1 MIERYSRPQMKRIWS
16 EEHKFDQWLKV
27 EIAVCEAWAELGEI
41 PRKDI
46 VRIRKASYDLNRIA
60 GFLKVTH
67 HDMTAFLNSVAESL
81 GAESRFV
88 HLGLTS
94 SDVMDTALG
103 LQLTQSA
110 DILAKDIAD
119 LIAVLDG
126 KAIEHKYTL
135 MMGRTHGVH
144 AEPITFGLKMALWS
158 EEMKRNAQR
167 LSEATKAVSV
177 GKISGAV
184 GTYAAVPPQVEKIA
198 CARLGLASA
207 PISNQIIQRDRH
219 AQFLT
224 TLAIIAGSLEK
235 FATEIRGLQRT
246 EVREVEEPFEAGQT
260 GSSAMPHKRN
270 PELCERVCGL
280 ARLIRGY
287 ALTSLE
293 NIALW
298 HERDIS
304 HSSTERI
311 ILPDSCLALDYMLSV
326 FASIMR
332 GLNVYPE
339 NMKRN
344 IELTQ
349 GIIFSQRVLL
359 ALISKGLPREKAY
372 RIVQDN
378 AMEAWEKKKIF
389 LRLLEADKRI
399 AARLDKKELNSLFDY
414 DYYLRHVDEV
424 FERLGLTK
432 TRREKKP
439 GKAGSTRPTRKA
451 LL

>member
-1 MIERYSRPQMKRIWS
+1 MIERYCRPQMKKIWS
-16 EEHKFDQWLKV
+16 EQNKFDQWLKV

-46 VRIRKASYDLNRIA
+46 VKIRKASYNLDRIA

-81 GAESRFV
+81 GKESRFI

-94 SDVMDTALG
+94 SDVADTAMG
-103 LQLTQSA
+103 RQLTQA
-110 DILAKDIAD
+110 AAILEKDVAE
-119 LIAVLDG
+119 LISVLES
-126 KAIEHKYTL
+126 KAIEHKYTI

-144 AEPITFGLKMALWS
+144 AEPTTFGLKMALWAQ
-158 EEMKRNAQR
+158 EMKRNAQR
-167 LSEATKAVSV
+167 LTEARKTISV

-184 GTYAAVPPQVEKIA
+184 GTYATVPPQVEEIA
-198 CARLGLASA
+198 CAKLGLAAA
-207 PISNQIIQRDRH
+207 PISSQIIQRDRH
-219 AQFLT
+219 AQLLT
-224 TLAIIAGSLEK
+224 TLAITASSLEK

-311 ILPDSCLALDYMLSV
+311 ILPDSCLALDYMLSI
-326 FASIMR
+326 FTSITK
-332 GLNVYPE
+332 GLKVYPE
-339 NMKRN
+339 NMRRN
-344 IELTQ
+344 IELT
-349 GIIFSQRVLL
+349 GGVIFSQRVLL
-359 ALISKGLPREKAY
+359 ALIEKGLPRGEAY
-372 RIVQDN
+372 KIVQDN
-378 AMEAWEKKKIF
+378 AMRAWEKKKPF
-389 LRLLEADKRI
+389 LSLLEADKRVTQHLS
-399 AARLDKKELNSLFDY
+399 RKELKSLFDY
-414 DYYLRHVDEV
+414 DYYMKHVDDI
-424 FERLGLTK
+424 FARLKLTK
-432 TRREKKP
+432 TRREKKA
-439 GKAGSTRPTRKA
+439 GKTESTELAPTA
-451 LL
+451 V